1 MKNALDS
8 LPAGRKTEL
17 FGWLTE
23 EGRFAPD
30 IGRLLEVLCEK
41 LTALGGGVERVLRFA
56 PRGTVSSPRRI
67 TRIALFNTSSK
78 PDSGLILSLA
88 KPPTGTSRSS
98 QRCGRKASRI
108 M

>member
-1 MKNALDS
+1 
-8 LPAGRKTEL
+8 
-17 FGWLTE
+17 
-23 EGRFAPD
+23 
-30 IGRLLEVLCEK
+30 VLCEK
-41 LTALGGGVERVLRFA
+41 LTALGVPIARATAHVRTLHPEFRGAYASGGVERVLRFA
-56 PRGTVSSPRRI
+56 PRGTVSSLRRI